1 MSAKIA
7 KNIAFL
13 RSRSLNFAIAIVRRS
28 FDQMAIADRDLDRE
42 KKIAI
47 DHQKIADHSYLASR
61 PITMMTAIHC
71 KIKMQKRNA
80 SV

>member
-1 MSAKIA
+1 MLIAQKIA
-7 KNIAFL
+7 KKIAFL
-13 RSRSLNFAIAIVRRS
+13 RSRSLNFAIAIIPRS

-47 DHQKIADHSYLASR
+47 DDQKIADHSCLAGMLCTGWF
-61 PITMMTAIHC
+61 ILVE
-71 KIKMQKRNA
+71 